1 MKTLILGGN
10 GMLGHKVYQVLR
22 TTTTP
27 VVTIRGS
34 RHDLER
40 FPGLFEPDHVLDQV
54 EVRSGE
60 ALHAVITHVAP
71 DVVIN
76 CVGIVKQLPAAHD
89 PIPSVEINALLPH
102 RLAAICA
109 EQGVR
114 LIHVSTD
121 CVFSGRR
128 GMYTEDD
135 VPDPIDLYGRSKLLG
150 EVSDAGCLTLRTSII
165 GRELSSSNGLVEWF
179 LSAPG
184 PAVRGYSNAIFSG
197 LPTLALAQCIADV
210 IHERPALTGLY
221 HVSAAP
227 IDKLALLQLL
237 RDAYGRT
244 VEITPYPD
252 VKLDRSLDSTR
263 FRDAT
268 GFAPAPWPTLIAEM
282 AADPTPYV
290 EWRSHDRP

>member
-1 MKTLILGGN
+1 MA
-10 GMLGHKVYQVLR
+10 R
-22 TTTTP
+22 
-27 VVTIRGS
+27 S
-34 RHDLER
+34 RR
-40 FPGLFEPDHVLDQV
+40 PISG
-54 EVRSGE
+54 RS
-60 ALHAVITHVAP
+60 VAP
-71 DVVIN
+71 WTWSVPDAVVN
-76 CVGIVKQLPAAHD
+76 CIGIVKQIDAAKD
-89 PIPSVEINALLPH
+89 AIASISVNALLPH
-102 RLAAICA
+102 QLGRICEEAGARL
-109 EQGVR
+109 V
-114 LIHVSTD
+114 HFSTD
-121 CVFSGRR
+121 CVFSGRGGPYR
-128 GMYTEDD
+128 ESDL
-135 VPDPIDLYGRSKLLG
+135 PDPIDLYGRSKLLG
-150 EVSDAGCLTLRTSII
+150 EIAGAGSLTLRTSII

-179 LSAPG
+179 LSATG

-268 GFAPAPWPTLIAEM
+268 GFAPVPWPTPSPRWPQTHRRTWNGGPE
-282 AADPTPYV
+282 
-290 EWRSHDRP
+290 DRP